1 MLYKLS
7 TKELAKE
14 SGALAK
20 ATIGTRREAKVAKME
35 EKAHGRKA
43 VARKEAKDKRR
54 VAKVKTGRAGRVA
67 RQDILQ
73 LGAGKEETRTCTPW
87 SKMTV
92 RTPKNTQ
99 TGRLKVK
106 KICRHDAYWK
116 RAKVSS
122 GKK

>member
-20 ATIGTRREAKVAKME
+20 VSIGTRREAKVAKRE
-35 EKAHGRKA
+35 EKAQGRKA
-43 VARKEAKDKRR
+43 VAKDKRR
-54 VAKVKTGRAGRVA
+54 VAKVKAGRAGRVA

-73 LGAGKEETRTCTPW
+73 LGAGKEERRTCTPW
-87 SKMTV
+87 TKVTV

-106 KICRHDAYWK
+106 KICRHGAYWK

>member
-20 ATIGTRREAKVAKME
+20 VSIGARREAKVAKME

-43 VARKEAKDKRR
+43 AARKEAKDKRR

-67 RQDILQ
+67 RQDTLQ
-73 LGAGKEETRTCTPW
+73 LGAGKEERIICTPW
-87 SKMTV
+87 TKTTV

-99 TGRLKVK
+99 TGQLRVK
-106 KICRHDAYWK
+106 KICRHGAYWK

>member
-1 MLYKLS
+1 M
-7 TKELAKE
+7 AKV
-14 SGALAK
+14 S
-20 ATIGTRREAKVAKME
+20 IGTRSEAKVAKME
-35 EKAHGRKA
+35 GKAHGRKA

-73 LGAGKEETRTCTPW
+73 LGVGKKERRTCTPW
-87 SKMTV
+87 TNMTV

-106 KICRHDAYWK
+106 KICRHGAYLK
-116 RAKVSS
+116 RATVSS

>member
-1 MLYKLS
+1 M
-7 TKELAKE
+7 
-14 SGALAK
+14 
-20 ATIGTRREAKVAKME
+20 
-35 EKAHGRKA
+35 
-43 VARKEAKDKRR
+43 ARKEAKDKRR

-73 LGAGKEETRTCTPW
+73 LGAGKEERRTCTPW
-87 SKMTV
+87 TKMKV

-106 KICRHDAYWK
+106 KICRHDACWK